1 MIQTFE
7 CDQEGFNVVMQ
18 SQGWQIAILHPGED
32 AYRGPLTGLGKHM
45 TSDEVFVLVS
55 GSGTLYTADDGVLN
69 VIPMEI
75 GKVYNVPLGEWHG
88 LRLSDDATAIVAENT
103 NMDPAGNLDA
113 PLSEILK

>member
-7 CDQEGFNVVMQ
+7 SNKGGFNVVME
-18 SQGWQIAILHPGED
+18 SKGWQIAILHPGEKD
-32 AYRGPLTGLGKHM
+32 YRGPLKGLSKHM

-55 GSGTLYTADDGVLN
+55 GSGTLFTADDGKLQ

-88 LRLSDDATAIVAENT
+88 LVLSDDATAVVAENT
-103 NMDPAGNLDA
+103 NMDPAGNISA
-113 PLSEILK
+113 PLTEILK